1 MVLAPSANVYLPT
14 TSGVNDAFLMVALLS
29 AAVVDPAGT
38 AVSFQAL
45 GSLCPLFRYTGIPT
59 GTFLRPVEIPAAFT
73 VIVALVTWPLP
84 SLAVTVAVT
93 EPLLSGLIGRIP
105 NWSFCVNAP

>member
-1 MVLAPSANVYLPT
+1 MFMVLAPSANVYVPT

-29 AAVVDPAGT
+29 DATDPLGI

-45 GSLCPLFRYTGIPT
+45 GSLWPLFRYTGTPT
-59 GTFLRPVEIPAAFT
+59 GTFLRPVETPAAFT
-73 VIVALVTWPLP
+73 VIVALVAWPLP

-93 EPLLSGLIGRIP
+93 EPLLSGLIGRIDRK
-105 NWSFCVNAP
+105 S